1 MEGMKGKVEKIS
13 LFAMLILVAVL
24 LVSIPCEAAS
34 SAKISRKKAN
44 LFVGE
49 TVQLKV
55 TGGSG
60 TVKWKTSDRKIATVS
75 KDGLVTAKKTGTC
88 KITAAKGKKKLTC
101 TIQVTELPKSYA
113 TINGKRVK
121 VGKTLKFTYYLQS
134 AKPIGMISVKYKFDY
149 DALKI
154 VNEQEADRYPSW
166 LNNEYIPQ
174 YIDKDKSVCD
184 LAHLVGVDPKD
195 PYSFADLSS
204 SSKKVLEVMKVKAL
218 ESGNYTMDV
227 NVYSVSNVAGEK
239 VTGYKITKTV
249 K

>member
-1 MEGMKGKVEKIS
+1 MKKGLEKRS
-13 LFAMLILVAVL
+13 LLVMLILLAVFM
-24 LVSIPCEAAS
+24 VSIPCEAAS
-34 SAKISRKKAN
+34 RAKISKKKAN

-60 TVKWKTSDRKIATVS
+60 TVKWKSNNKKIATVS
-75 KDGLVTAKKTGTC
+75 KSGLVTAKMTGKC
-88 KITAAKGKKKLTC
+88 KITATKGKKKLTC
-101 TIQVTELPKSYA
+101 TVQVTKLPENYA

-134 AKPIGMISVKYKFDY
+134 KKPICMISIKYKYDY

-154 VNEQEADRYPSW
+154 VNEEENSRYPNW

-174 YIDKDKSVCD
+174 FIDKDKSVCD
-184 LAHLVGVDPKD
+184 LVHLVGVNPKD
-195 PYSFADLSS
+195 PYSFADLSCS
-204 SSKKVLEVMKVKAL
+204 NKKVMEVMKVKAL
-218 ESGNYTMDV
+218 KSGNYTIKM
-227 NVYSVSNVAGEK
+227 NVYSVTNLAGKK
-239 VTGYKITKTV
+239 VKGYKITQTV